1 MRILLRIL
9 LNGAG
14 LWAAAQLLPGLHWD
28 GGWLY
33 LLVAGFVIGV
43 INVFVRPIVTFFS
56 CPLVLVTLGL
66 FYLVINGAMLWLA
79 DLALDKFRVDGFL
92 WAMAG
97 GLFLAVFN
105 LLLKPLLEKSDS
117 RE

>member
-14 LWAAAQLLPGLHWD
+14 LWAACQLLPGLHWE

-33 LLVAGFVIGV
+33 LLVAGFVIGL
-43 INVFVRPIVTFFS
+43 INVIVKPIVSFFS
-56 CPLVLVTLGL
+56 CPLVIVTLGL

-79 DLALDKFRVDGFL
+79 DALLDKFRIDSFL

-105 LLLKPLLEKSDS
+105 LLLKPLLESSDS
-117 RE
+117 KA